1 MSGNNNI
8 TVALIGIPA
17 IEEKRLNSAFTHS
30 QSRQTVYSATEL
42 ANAPQI
48 LMVNADEPTSLI
60 EWRRYRNKLEDE
72 GKNDPPSV
80 LVSKDREFKTEH
92 YQVRRPLIASRA
104 ISILDQVT
112 ANEFSLNEEMAILK
126 EITGEG
132 LSSDGPG
139 KKQEPA
145 PKETVQG
152 TDKVAEIAALV
163 VDDSLPV
170 RIQMDQAL
178 KPFTSRVDF
187 AETGEEAFEL
197 VNTNE
202 YQIIFL
208 DVVLPGMDGYEICKV
223 IKQGKAKNTPIIMLT
238 GNSSPADK
246 IKGKLAGCDTYLI
259 KPVGQTIF
267 REVVSQYLNKP
278 VNVSAMSS

>member
-1 MSGNNNI
+1 VNADNNI
-8 TVALIGIPA
+8 TVALIGIPS
-17 IEEKRLNSAFTHS
+17 IEEKRLSAAFLHS
-30 QSRQTVYSATEL
+30 QSRHTAY
-42 ANAPQI
+42 NAIDINDSPQV
-48 LMVNADEPTSLI
+48 LMVNADEPASLI
-60 EWRRYRNKLEDE
+60 EWRKYRNTLEAE
-72 GKNDPPSV
+72 GKDDPPSI

-104 ISILDQVT
+104 ISILDQVS
-112 ANEFSLNEEMAILK
+112 AKEFTVNEEVAILAQTSTAMSN
-126 EITGEG
+126 EDSVE
-132 LSSDGPG
+132 D
-139 KKQEPA
+139 KKS
-145 PKETVQG
+145 QG
-152 TDKVAEIAALV
+152 GDTAKEIAALV
-163 VDDSLPV
+163 IDDSLPV

-178 KPFTSRVDF
+178 RPFTGRVDF
-187 AETGEEAFEL
+187 AESGEEAFEL

-223 IKQGKAKNTPIIMLT
+223 IKQGKAKDTPIIMLT

-267 REVVSQYLNKP
+267 KEVVSQYLSAP
-278 VNVSAMSS
+278 VNARAMS